1 MGAESSAA
9 AKLARA
15 EQAETIIF
23 GEVRTAVLSSFRVN
37 QEEFQ
42 RWCLRLKIVL
52 FEKWPGVAALIAGG
66 GTTIF
71 LKAIFDECAR
81 RRNLSSETI
90 EEEIG
95 RWARIEYPMAD
106 LDALR
111 AEPLLDEIVD
121 DIEAELP

>member
-1 MGAESSAA
+1 M
-9 AKLARA
+9 
-15 EQAETIIF
+15 
-23 GEVRTAVLSSFRVN
+23 RTAVLSNFRVDR
-37 QEEFQ
+37 EEFQ
-42 RWCLRLKIVL
+42 RWCLRLKSVL
-52 FEKWPGVAALIAGG
+52 FEKWPGVAVLIAGG

-71 LKAIFDECAR
+71 LQAIFGECAR

-90 EEEIG
+90 DQEIG

-111 AEPLLDEIVD
+111 IEPLLEEVVE

>member
-1 MGAESSAA
+1 M
-9 AKLARA
+9 K
-15 EQAETIIF
+15 
-23 GEVRTAVLSSFRVN
+23 TAVLSNFRVD

-42 RWCLRLKIVL
+42 QWCQRLKTVL
-52 FEKWPGVAALIAGG
+52 FEKWPGVAVLIAGG

-71 LKAIFDECAR
+71 LKGIFDECAR
-81 RRNLSSETI
+81 RRNLSLETI
-90 EEEIG
+90 DKEIG

-121 DIEAELP
+121 DMEAELP